1 MIEVGIW
8 ERDEGIL
15 DAVARRL
22 PPSAARLRSGRHPA
36 ELAEGVLDLLVVSP
50 GALGWAG
57 AGAVDCRT
65 VLLPGGAGP
74 LARALRTGQAVS
86 YGTSPR
92 DTLTFSSLEGDRIC
106 LALQRELV
114 TLQGT
119 VVEQQEMV
127 LPFPPEASPLPFL
140 ATAGTAY
147 GAPNGGPIKQEETH
161 SAGLSKRQDAF
172 LRLIYLFILLS
183 LPLGSIPHTVRFE
196 DPDSDKPLYPEHR
209 HIHIR
214 NPEAT
219 L

>member
-1 MIEVGIW
+1 MHSCCKSQARSSAGRPRCIKFQIFHTLSSIKVVCDVIEVGIW

-119 VVEQQEMV
+119 VVEQQAMV
-127 LPFPPEASPLPFL
+127 LPFPPEVSPLPFL
-140 ATAGTAY
+140 ATAGTLLLLGMPPEQLMAL
-147 GAPNGGPIKQEETH
+147 PTGGP
-161 SAGLSKRQDAF
+161 
-172 LRLIYLFILLS
+172 
-183 LPLGSIPHTVRFE
+183 
-196 DPDSDKPLYPEHR
+196 
-209 HIHIR
+209 
-214 NPEAT
+214 
-219 L
+219 

>member
-127 LPFPPEASPLPFL
+127 LPFPPEVSPLPFL
-140 ATAGTAY
+140 ATAGTLLLLGMPPEQLMAL
-147 GAPNGGPIKQEETH
+147 PTGGP
-161 SAGLSKRQDAF
+161 
-172 LRLIYLFILLS
+172 
-183 LPLGSIPHTVRFE
+183 
-196 DPDSDKPLYPEHR
+196 
-209 HIHIR
+209 
-214 NPEAT
+214 
-219 L
+219 

>member
-50 GALGWAG
+50 GALGW
-57 AGAVDCRT
+57 
-65 VLLPGGAGP
+65 
-74 LARALRTGQAVS
+74 ALRTGQAVS

-140 ATAGTAY
+140 ATAGTLLLLGMPPEQLMAL
-147 GAPNGGPIKQEETH
+147 PTGGP
-161 SAGLSKRQDAF
+161 
-172 LRLIYLFILLS
+172 
-183 LPLGSIPHTVRFE
+183 
-196 DPDSDKPLYPEHR
+196 
-209 HIHIR
+209 
-214 NPEAT
+214 
-219 L
+219 

>member
-1 MIEVGIW
+1 M
-8 ERDEGIL
+8 
-15 DAVARRL
+15 ARRL

-127 LPFPPEASPLPFL
+127 LPFPPEVSPLPFL
-140 ATAGTAY
+140 ATAGTLLLLGMPPEQLMAL
-147 GAPNGGPIKQEETH
+147 PTGGP
-161 SAGLSKRQDAF
+161 
-172 LRLIYLFILLS
+172 
-183 LPLGSIPHTVRFE
+183 
-196 DPDSDKPLYPEHR
+196 
-209 HIHIR
+209 
-214 NPEAT
+214 
-219 L
+219 

>member
-74 LARALRTGQAVS
+74 AGPRIAHRPGGQLRHLPSGHPDLFQFGRGS
-86 YGTSPR
+86 DLPGTAAGA
-92 DTLTFSSLEGDRIC
+92 GD
-106 LALQRELV
+106 AA
-114 TLQGT
+114 GNGGG
-119 VVEQQEMV
+119 
-127 LPFPPEASPLPFL
+127 AAGDGAPLPAGSL
-140 ATAGTAY
+140 PSALPGHSRNPAAVGHAPGTAY
-147 GAPNGGPIKQEETH
+147 GAPNGGPIKQEETAFCR
-161 SAGLSKRQDAF
+161 SIEAAGCVSPVDLPVYSPFLTTGIHTSYCAF
-172 LRLIYLFILLS
+172 
-183 LPLGSIPHTVRFE
+183 
-196 DPDSDKPLYPEHR
+196 
-209 HIHIR
+209 
-214 NPEAT
+214 
-219 L
+219 

>member
-1 MIEVGIW
+1 MRWPGAS
-8 ERDEGIL
+8 RH
-15 DAVARRL
+15 R
-22 PPSAARLRSGRHPA
+22 PARLRSGRHPA

-50 GALGWAG
+50 GALGWAARRRGLPDGAAAWWCRPAGPRIAHRPGGQLRHLPSGHPDLFQFGRGSDLPGTAAG
-57 AGAVDCRT
+57 AGDAAGNGGGAAGDGAP
-65 VLLPGGAGP
+65 LPAGSLPSALPGHSRNPA
-74 LARALRTGQAVS
+74 AV
-86 YGTSPR
+86 GHAP
-92 DTLTFSSLEGDRIC
+92 
-106 LALQRELV
+106 
-114 TLQGT
+114 
-119 VVEQQEMV
+119 
-127 LPFPPEASPLPFL
+127 
-140 ATAGTAY
+140 GTAY

>member
-1 MIEVGIW
+1 MRW
-8 ERDEGIL
+8 
-15 DAVARRL
+15 
-22 PPSAARLRSGRHPA
+22 
-36 ELAEGVLDLLVVSP
+36 P
-50 GALGWAG
+50 GASRHRGPAAERPSSGGAGGRRAGSAGGLPRRAGWAG

-140 ATAGTAY
+140 ATAGTLLLLGMPPEQLMAL
-147 GAPNGGPIKQEETH
+147 PTGGP
-161 SAGLSKRQDAF
+161 
-172 LRLIYLFILLS
+172 
-183 LPLGSIPHTVRFE
+183 
-196 DPDSDKPLYPEHR
+196 
-209 HIHIR
+209 
-214 NPEAT
+214 
-219 L
+219 

>member
-1 MIEVGIW
+1 MEYFQVVETG
-8 ERDEGIL
+8 EGIEG
-15 DAVARRL
+15 AI
-22 PPSAARLRSGRHPA
+22 LRGLSGRRRAWAGGSGQHPA
-36 ELAEGVLDLLVVSP
+36 LLVVSP

-140 ATAGTAY
+140 ATAGTLLLLGMPPEQLMAL
-147 GAPNGGPIKQEETH
+147 PTGGP
-161 SAGLSKRQDAF
+161 
-172 LRLIYLFILLS
+172 
-183 LPLGSIPHTVRFE
+183 
-196 DPDSDKPLYPEHR
+196 
-209 HIHIR
+209 
-214 NPEAT
+214 
-219 L
+219 